1 MQRIGKKSER
11 GNAVL
16 EFALGWSVLW
26 LIFSGVYQF
35 GYNFYV
41 YNQLMTSVANA
52 AELGSKMSY
61 DTGDTTTFTNALK
74 NMVLYGDTTA
84 GTTTTVRNL
93 TAANVNVAVT
103 TDATS
108 GIPRD
113 ITITI
118 VNFAIDGFFQSFTI
132 NGKPRATTMYYGQVT
147 CASC

>member
-1 MQRIGKKSER
+1 MQRIAKKSER

-35 GYNFYV
+35 GYSFYV

-61 DTGDTTTFTNALK
+61 DTGDPTTFTTALQ
-74 NMVLYGDTTA
+74 NMVLYGDTTT
-84 GTTTTVRNL
+84 GTTPLVKDL
-93 TAANVNVAVT
+93 VAGNVNIAVT
-103 TDATS
+103 TDAA

-118 VNFAIDGFFQSFTI
+118 VNFKLDGLFQSFTI
-132 NGKPRATTMYYGQVT
+132 NGKPRATTLYFGQVT